1 MTTSTEPKRHWSGT
15 TTAEWNELVRPKPS
29 PGAGVKIILFLVA
42 LYLGPLS
49 YAGALLGYI
58 RGYNRFMRPKD
69 ILPTFARLRPIVKW
83 AMVVAAPLT
92 WILFY
97 GLVYLALGFYKVVF
111 GIKQS
116 DNPMDFSFVLFI
128 AASFVINLA
137 LCGVVY
143 FFFRRWRIGINN
155 IIVEKDKFGTAR
167 FANGEELLPYSAL
180 SKRTDTDSGL
190 SLGSYYRFWDKGH
203 ILTVAGTRGGK
214 GTNLIIPNLL
224 GVSDYKGSWVVIDP
238 KGENAAITARY
249 QRESGKNVVV
259 LNPWDLHGDSLG
271 PSRGFNPLDIL
282 SDKTSP
288 HLVDDAQV
296 IAEMIV
302 PIDPSERDRFF
313 SDSARSIVTGLLL
326 HLVTS
331 QPKEKQTLATLWHW
345 ARLNGEDWIK
355 LVADMS
361 DSRDTV
367 NGDVVRAAANEI
379 LKMTDAGDKTFGSI
393 IATVLQST
401 DFLKSQALQES
412 LVSDYDP
419 SALSDGNTALYIIIP
434 ADKLQSH
441 ARWLRLIV
449 TTSLRAVIRKPK
461 NRVTFLLDEF
471 AALGYLSEIE
481 TALSTYAGYNVT
493 VWPIL
498 QSLVQLQKFYKD
510 NWEIFIANTA
520 VCQFFSIRDNFT
532 AKYFSESMGKTTN
545 VIYEKGTF
553 STGDVQATPR
563 ALITPDELMRMSGTH
578 IFVSIASIP
587 PVYFQKCP
595 YYEIPYLLERADKN
609 PYVG

>member
-1 MTTSTEPKRHWSGT
+1 MTQPAKKHWSGT
-15 TTAEWNELVRPKPS
+15 NAWELKELFRFERSK
-29 PGAGVKIILFLVA
+29 GMGVKFVLFIVA
-42 LYLGPLS
+42 FYLGSTIL
-49 YAGALLGYI
+49 AGALFGYA
-58 RGYNRFMRPKD
+58 RAYNRFMRPKGV
-69 ILPTFARLRPIVKW
+69 LPTFENLPAIVKW
-83 AMVVAAPLT
+83 AMFLGGLASIVVQLALAFGGM
-92 WILFY
+92 LFY
-97 GLVYLALGFYKVVF
+97 SLIFGGIYASETLVF
-111 GIKQS
+111 
-116 DNPMDFSFVLFI
+116 M
-128 AASFVINLA
+128 VINGILN
-137 LCGVVY
+137 LLFSVVVVI
-143 FFFRRWRIGINN
+143 FFRRWQIGMNN
-155 IIVEKDKFGTAR
+155 IIVEKDKFGSAR
-167 FANGEELLPYSAL
+167 FATIEELEPYYKNTSN
-180 SKRTDTDSGL
+180 SVSGIHI
-190 SLGSYYRFWDKGH
+190 GGKHYRFWDKGH

-224 GVSDYKGSWVVIDP
+224 GASEYQGSWVVIDP

-249 QRESGKNVVV
+249 QRETKKNVVV
-259 LNPWDLHGDSLG
+259 LNPWNLHGDIIG
-271 PSRGFNPLDIL
+271 ESRAFNPLDIL
-282 SDKTSP
+282 ADITSP
-288 HLVDDAQV
+288 HLVDDAQI

-302 PIDPSERDRFF
+302 PIDPGERDRFF

-331 QPKEKQTLATLWHW
+331 QPKEKQHLGTLWQW
-345 ARLNGEDWIK
+345 VRLNGDDWRGLI
-355 LVADMS
+355 ADMAVS
-361 DSRDTV
+361 EDPDQGAII
-367 NGDVVRAAANEI
+367 NGAANEI
-379 LKMTDAGDKTFGSI
+379 LKMIEAGERTFGSI

-401 DFLKSQALQES
+401 DFLKSQALQGS

-419 SALSDGNTALYIIIP
+419 SALSDGNTTLYIIIP

-520 VCQFFSIRDNFT
+520 VCQFFSIRDSFT
-532 AKYFSESMGKTTN
+532 AKYFSEMMGKTTT
-545 VIYEKGTF
+545 VLYETGLL
-553 STGDVQATPR
+553 STGKVESTSR
-563 ALITPDELMRMSGTH
+563 SLITPDELMRQSGTH
-578 IFVSIASIP
+578 IFATIAAIP
-587 PVYFQKCP
+587 PTYFRKKP
-595 YYEIPYLLERADKN
+595 YYETPYLLERADKN

>member
-1 MTTSTEPKRHWSGT
+1 MMQPAKKHWSGT
-15 TTAEWNELVRPKPS
+15 NTQELKELLRFERS
-29 PGAGVKIILFLVA
+29 QGMGVKFVLFLVA
-42 LYLGPLS
+42 FYLGSTIL
-49 YAGALLGYI
+49 AGALVGYV
-58 RGYNRFMRPKD
+58 RGYNRFMRHKNKM
-69 ILPTFARLRPIVKW
+69 PTFGNLPAIVKW
-83 AMVVAAPLT
+83 AMFLGGIASIVVQ
-92 WILFY
+92 
-97 GLVYLALGFYKVVF
+97 LALAF
-111 GIKQS
+111 GGVMIYS
-116 DNPMDFSFVLFI
+116 LIFGHDETALII
-128 AASFVINLA
+128 AAINGIVNLLFSIVVVI
-137 LCGVVY
+137 
-143 FFFRRWRIGINN
+143 FFRRWQIGMNN
-155 IIVEKDKFGTAR
+155 IIVEKDKFGSAR
-167 FANGEELLPYSAL
+167 FANAEELLPYSAL
-180 SKRTDTDSGL
+180 SKRTDSDADTATGL
-190 SLGSYYRFWDKGH
+190 SLGSYYRFGDKGH

-224 GVSDYKGSWVVIDP
+224 GVSDYRGSWVVIDP

-259 LNPWDLHGDSLG
+259 LNPWNLHGDIIG
-271 PSRGFNPLDIL
+271 ASRGFNPLDIL
-282 SDKTSP
+282 GDITSP
-288 HLVDDAQV
+288 HLVDDAQI

-331 QPKEKQTLATLWHW
+331 QPKEKQHLGTLWQW
-345 ARLNGEDWIK
+345 VRLNGEAWQN
-355 LVADMS
+355 LVADMAVNS
-361 DSRDTV
+361 DPDQAAII
-367 NGDVVRAAANEI
+367 NGAANEI
-379 LKMTDAGDKTFGSI
+379 LKMTEAGDKTFGSI
-393 IATVLQST
+393 IATVLQCT
-401 DFLKSQALQES
+401 DFLKSQALQDS
-412 LVSDYDP
+412 LQSDFNP
-419 SALSDGNTALYIIIP
+419 SELSGGNTSLYIIIP

-481 TALSTYAGYNVT
+481 TALSTYAGYNVM

-520 VCQFFSIRDNFT
+520 VCQFFSIRDSFT
-532 AKYFSESMGKTTN
+532 AKYFSEMMGKTTT

-563 ALITPDELMRMSGTH
+563 PLITPDELMRMSGRH
-578 IFVSIASIP
+578 IFASIAAIP
-587 PVYFQKCP
+587 PVFFEKIP
-595 YYEIPYLLERADKN
+595 YYEIPYLLERADNN